1 MATTVPVAYCEAGM
15 QRNATAQHLDHDAVR
30 LEAPSGLERKVFAKH
45 RYIGS
50 MSIFLMIPAH
60 FVDSELM
67 KSVRPLESITSRLT
81 QAKGLRWLSKYPV

>member
-1 MATTVPVAYCEAGM
+1 MATTVPGAYCEAGM

-50 MSIFLMIPAH
+50 MPTFFDPGALRGLGDHEVGQALG
-60 FVDSELM
+60 VDQ
-67 KSVRPLESITSRLT
+67 SRLT
-81 QAKGLRWLSKYPV
+81 QAKGLRCLLKYPV